1 MGHCNVRTV
10 KEVNFYGPSNEYVI
24 SGSDD
29 GNIFI
34 WHKDEAKIVNILKGD
49 KHVVN
54 CIQVSKY
61 GTFHVR
67 QNLSKY

>member
-10 KEVNFYGPSNEYVI
+10 KEVNFYGPRNEYVI

-34 WHKDEAKIVNILKGD
+34 WHKDEAK
-49 KHVVN
+49 
-54 CIQVSKY
+54 
-61 GTFHVR
+61 
-67 QNLSKY
+67 

>member
-1 MGHCNVRTV
+1 M
-10 KEVNFYGPSNEYVI
+10 KEVNFYGPKNEYVI

-34 WHKDEAKIVNILKGD
+34 WHKNETKYEYTCLLSLCCPNVLLRIVNIMKGD

-54 CIQVSKY
+54 CIQVRLK
-61 GTFHVR
+61 
-67 QNLSKY
+67 